1 MRKPAVQKSLYP
13 LEQMP
18 FVEWLAYIKKEAFK
32 SEQEAIERLNKKM
45 NRHKINKAVQN
56 RKAKQIGTRR
66 ILLSVRN
73 IISN

>member
-1 MRKPAVQKSLYP
+1 M
-13 LEQMP
+13 EQMP
-18 FVEWLAYIKKEAFK
+18 FTEWLAYIKREAYK

-45 NRHKINKAVQN
+45 NRHKINKAVQS

-66 ILLSVRN
+66 ILLSARN